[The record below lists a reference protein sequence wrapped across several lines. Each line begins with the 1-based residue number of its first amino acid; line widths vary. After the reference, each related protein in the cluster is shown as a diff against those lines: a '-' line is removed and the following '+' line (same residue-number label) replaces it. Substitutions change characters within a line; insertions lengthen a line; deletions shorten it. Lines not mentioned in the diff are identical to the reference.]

1 MKNKQAIVKFNIPD
15 KTSQRTRHIL
25 KKSSHDFKRRN
36 YRPFSLFV
44 TLLLFFTITL
54 TSLKYFTKNTIAFQP
69 DEFVTTWD
77 VSHDNGQLVIHF
89 REGNNNFSIDWGDG
103 TPQNTYTQGGY
114 AHHNYANKGHYQV
127 KIKGT
132 FAGIFFNN
140 DNQLRDRR
148 ACVGKECRSR
158 WSPYH

>member
-77 VSHDNGQLVIHF
+77 VSHLPI
-89 REGNNNFSIDWGDG
+89 R
-103 TPQNTYTQGGY
+103 
-114 AHHNYANKGHYQV
+114 AHEASQK
-127 KIKGT
+127 KRILLKS
-132 FAGIFFNN
+132 ALW
-140 DNQLRDRR
+140 LRT
-148 ACVGKECRSR
+148 
-158 WSPYH
+158 